1 MPRRRKSILD
11 TNVTNSIFKE
21 TARDNTYSYIE
32 YFNTLCELALSIYKW
47 NGLPDTVD
55 ERFLELAL
63 LEKGYCL
70 FFKDEVMGF
79 LALPCM
85 IGGRLNVYNIPVDR
99 TAYASNGYQNRKTEA
114 DSVLI
119 YNNELHTNDYLMIQ
133 LFAKRLWFMDQ
144 IIDINVNAQKTPV
157 MVIGDQKQRTTLI
170 NLYQKYDGNAP
181 FIFADDSLGVKN
193 LQALNTG
200 APFIADKLYQLRT
213 DIWNQALQFIG
224 VSNVSIEKKER
235 VITDEVQQS
244 NAGTVNRRFS
254 RLHERQVA
262 CERINKMFGLN
273 LSVDV
278 REDVE
283 GSKTNAPDKDIETK
297 DVDINKEVEDND

>member
-1 MPRRRKSILD
+1 
-11 TNVTNSIFKE
+11 
-21 TARDNTYSYIE
+21 
-32 YFNTLCELALSIYKW
+32 
-47 NGLPDTVD
+47 
-55 ERFLELAL
+55 
-63 LEKGYCL
+63 
-70 FFKDEVMGF
+70 
-79 LALPCM
+79 
-85 IGGRLNVYNIPVDR
+85 
-99 TAYASNGYQNRKTEA
+99 
-114 DSVLI
+114 
-119 YNNELHTNDYLMIQ
+119 MIQ

-262 CERINKMFGLN
+262 CERINKMFGLH